1 MFARAH
7 KIAMSA
13 GLLLLLGAR
22 APFGNPAGKPV
33 EAAAPFHAT
42 LREIRERNRLPALV
56 AGVVTADGRAVIYVQ
71 GLRSANGGGEVS
83 RQDLFHLGSAVKPMV
98 ADLWALILDELKV
111 SWNQRLETLDP
122 DLFRDANPQFA
133 SATLRQLLAHEAGL
147 PPYTQSSSA
156 EWWRLR
162 SLPGPPRAQR
172 EAFLREVLAQP
183 AAAAAGER
191 LYSNAGYVLA
201 GHLAEHLTGTLF
213 EQLLRERLLEPL
225 GMGLCR
231 PGWPQQ
237 ETKTRLSAPLGH
249 RWAGSGPKAVLP
261 SAQPEIGGFLAP
273 AGDLSC
279 PPEAVA
285 RYLSWHLR
293 ALTAKPQP
301 LRLPYVCV
309 LHGTCPPGATPLGWG
324 RNRREE
330 DGAETQAILGSLELF
345 SALLA
350 LVPAD
355 QRAAFALTN
364 VGETE
369 QVRAALADAVRRVE
383 RTPLS
388 GAAAPQTSTGA
399 ASRLEIRTSETT
411 RPYSSLTTRSAKWK

>member
-1 MFARAH
+1 MG
-7 KIAMSA
+7 A

-22 APFGNPAGKPV
+22 APFSNPARKPA
-33 EAAAPFHAT
+33 EAAAPFHAD
-42 LREIRERNRLPALV
+42 LRKVRERNRLPALV
-56 AGVVTADGRAVIYVQ
+56 VGVVTADGRVVIDVQ
-71 GLRSANGGGEVS
+71 GRRSANGAGAVS
-83 RQDLFHLGSAVKPMV
+83 REDLFHLGSAVKPMV

-111 SWNQRLETLDP
+111 SWDQPLGTLDP
-122 DLFRDANPQFA
+122 GLFRHANPRYA

-147 PPYTQSSSA
+147 PPYTKVSLL
-156 EWWRLR
+156 EWQRLR
-162 SLPGPPRAQR
+162 SLPGAAPDQR
-172 EAFLREVLAQP
+172 EAFLREALAQP
-183 AAAAAGER
+183 PAAPVGER
-191 LYSNAGYVLA
+191 LYSNAGYILA
-201 GHLAEHLTGTLF
+201 GHLAERLTGTPF
-213 EQLLRERLLEPL
+213 EQLFRERLLEPL

-231 PGWPQQ
+231 PGWPQP
-237 ETKTRLSAPLGH
+237 ETDAPLSAPLGH
-249 RWAGSGPKAVLP
+249 RWVGSGPAAVLP

-279 PPEAVA
+279 PPDALA

-293 ALTAKPQP
+293 ALAGRPQA

-309 LHGTCPPGATPLGWG
+309 LHGTCPPGAPPLGWG

-350 LVPAD
+350 LVPSD

-364 VGETE
+364 VGETA
-369 QVRAALADAVRRVE
+369 QVQAALVDAVRRVE

-388 GAAAPQTSTGA
+388 AGAAPQTSTGA
-399 ASRLEIRTSETT
+399 ASRLEIRASETT
-411 RPYSSLTTRSAKWK
+411 RPYSSLITRSAKWK